1 MKFNVKQIYHT
12 SHCGST
18 LVATLLKDCGIP
30 VYTEPEWTHLFFKPY
45 YSPVFNRMMKK
56 YDGSIIKFP
65 SPLCNFS
72 SHFPGEKIFLYRKL
86 KHHLFKRKT
95 QISHDGTPPIK
106 SIIAWSYGHHI
117 KYCHPSL
124 SKINFDTDLKK
135 HIFMWANQIQW
146 MTDSNDILWV
156 ESNNFFKNKKETM
169 DLVCDHL
176 NLPHILDYSMANV
189 YVKGIGMNHSDIEL
203 KNVVPQMENVRYL
216 YPSFGVIEDELC
228 DHDSEIQELMIWV
241 KKNMEFINSEYL

>member
-18 LVATLLKDCGIP
+18 LMATLLKNSAP
-30 VYTEPEWTHLFFKPY
+30 VYTEPSWTKTFFQPDCNI
-45 YSPVFNRMMKK
+45 VFNRVMKS

-65 SPLCNFS
+65 SSLCNFAG
-72 SHFPGEKIFLYRKL
+72 HFPGEKVFLYRKL
-86 KHHLFKRKT
+86 KRHLFKRKT
-95 QISHDGTPPIK
+95 QKSDVHKDPIK
-106 SIIAWSYGHHI
+106 AIINWAYAYNT

-124 SKINFDTDLKK
+124 VGIEFDTDLKK
-135 HIFMWANQIQW
+135 MIFMWANRIQW
-146 MTDSNDILWV
+146 ISEVDNVLWI
-156 ESNNFFKNKKETM
+156 EANNFFENKKEIMNT
-169 DLVCDHL
+169 VCDHL
-176 NLPHILDYSMANV
+176 NLPQVLDYSMSNI
-189 YVKGIGMNHSDIEL
+189 YVKGVGMNHSDIEL

-228 DHDSEIQELMIWV
+228 DPDSEIQELMIWV

>member
-18 LVATLLKDCGIP
+18 LMATLLKDCGIP
-30 VYTEPEWTHLFFKPY
+30 VYTEPGWTHSFFKPNY
-45 YSPVFNRMMKK
+45 KPVFNRIMKN

-72 SHFPGEKIFLYRKL
+72 SHFHGEKIFLYRKL

-95 QISHDGTPPIK
+95 QISYDGTPPIK

-124 SKINFDTDLKK
+124 SKITFDTDLKK

-146 MTDSNDILWV
+146 MTYSNDVLWV

-176 NLPHILDYSMANV
+176 NLPQVLDYSMSNI
-189 YVKGIGMNHSDIEL
+189 YVKGVGMNHSDIEL

-228 DHDSEIQELMIWV
+228 DPDSEIQELMIWV